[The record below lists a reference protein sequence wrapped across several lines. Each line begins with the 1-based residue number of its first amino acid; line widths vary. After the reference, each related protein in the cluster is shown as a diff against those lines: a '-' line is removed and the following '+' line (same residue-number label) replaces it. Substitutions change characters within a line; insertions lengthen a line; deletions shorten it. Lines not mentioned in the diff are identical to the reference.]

1 MAAAVA
7 GYLSFKRDEFGAQ
20 PEDLLRR
27 AAEAE
32 YDGHPPEPVA
42 AWLSARL

>member
-7 GYLSFKRDEFGAQ
+7 GYLSFKRDQLDVQ

-32 YDGHPPEPVA
+32 FEGSPPPEVA
-42 AWLSARL
+42 GWLSERL